1 MKAKPRKPK
10 SKKKSARKRQAP
22 GNHPGQENLV
32 QPWGPGESGNPGGRP
47 KGSRSWHT
55 VLKERFAQGKITQE
69 KVADAIIKKANRGNT
84 KAAEMIWD
92 RMDGKPKETH
102 SVESTAKVIPLDE
115 IANPQLKQELLEAE
129 LAKLRAE
136 NKK

>member
-1 MKAKPRKPK
+1 MKAKPKKPAK
-10 SKKKSARKRQAP
+10 KKKSTRPRQAP

-32 QPWGPGESGNPGGRP
+32 QPWAPGECGNPDGRP

-102 SVESTAKVIPLDE
+102 SVEGAAKIIPLDAIE
-115 IANPQLKQELLEAE
+115 NPQLKQELLEAE
-129 LAKLRAE
+129 LAKLKAE
-136 NKK
+136 KEK